1 MSKILKAMEE
11 AQRLHACVADGEL
24 VRVGGVEVAVTGW
37 VMVRH
42 DAPRYRIRSTGLKS
56 TYPPGTEFGPFDLI
70 SKKETFA
77 HVAFAHTAK
86 GKGKEQVP
94 GQNKW
99 RAAGTGKSG
108 GNASYTQYCDSFKKH
123 FESLGKRSS
132 EGAGGGEGGG
142 AAKKSKIADFDVAG
156 GLDGALGLA
165 PGASGAVF
173 DDGAGDSLLGVADT
187 SLDFDAGAADD
198 LLAGFDLDEI
208 DAMNLAEIFPG
219 SAAESE

>member
-11 AQRLHACVADGEL
+11 ARRLHACVADGEL

-37 VMVRH
+37 AMVRH

-132 EGAGGGEGGG
+132 EGAGEG
-142 AAKKSKIADFDVAG
+142 AAKKSKIADIDFDVSG

-173 DDGAGDSLLGVADT
+173 DDGAGDSLLGVDDT
-187 SLDFDAGAADD
+187 SLDFDARAADD
-198 LLAGFDLDEI
+198 LLAGVDLDEI

-219 SAAESE
+219 YAAESE